1 MVFTTGWQRSTNL
14 LQGIIVKLQVEW
26 GWRITHGITQF
37 PRMSMAFI
45 LDFFVKMWRRETCRP
60 EW

>member
-45 LDFFVKMWRRETCRP
+45 LDFFVKT
-60 EW
+60 